1 MRSATKKKTS
11 TKRSRSRKSSLTEV
25 MRQHP
30 MLIEWSEEDQLYL
43 ASFPTLAQSR
53 THGKTAAEAA
63 QRGMELLE
71 TLLMYPEPAVA
82 GRKRA

>member
-1 MRSATKKKTS
+1 
-11 TKRSRSRKSSLTEV
+11 
-25 MRQHP
+25 